1 MSWFLSR
8 LYGLAVRIR
17 ASLYNRGVLKK
28 RRLANPVISVGNLT
42 AGGTGKT
49 PWVAFLAE
57 LLQKAGYRPA
67 ILSRGYKGRAEN
79 STLLVSD
86 GSRPLCDPPECGD
99 EPYLLARQLKGVPVA
114 VGKKRYRVGQLVEE
128 RFGKVI
134 HILDDGYQHLSL
146 ERNLD
151 ILILDATDPFGG
163 FELLPKG
170 RLREPL
176 QALERA
182 QLIVITRSHFAFDEE
197 ELETTVRRHNKKAPI
212 WYFYHDATALYDLK
226 TGESHS
232 LRGFFGKR
240 VIALAALGNP
250 TVFLRDL
257 AHYQIRVTE
266 EFLFRDHHA
275 FTQIELDRVLRKLS
289 QTEAEA
295 VVTTEKDAV
304 RLEKLRFEAGQIFV
318 FQIEPKAE
326 NPEEYKKYLLDEI
339 DSFTRIV

>member
-8 LYGLAVRIR
+8 LYGLAVGIR

-28 RRLANPVISVGNLT
+28 QRLAHPVISVGNLT
-42 AGGTGKT
+42 VGGTGKT
-49 PWVAFLAE
+49 PFVAFLAE
-57 LLQKAGYRPA
+57 MLQKAGRRPA
-67 ILSRGYKGRAEN
+67 ILSRGYKGSAEN
-79 STLLVSD
+79 SILLVSD
-86 GSRPLCDPPECGD
+86 GSKPLCDPKECGD
-99 EPYLLARQLKGVPVA
+99 EPYLLARRLKGVPVA
-114 VGKKRYRVGQLVEE
+114 VGRKRYRAGRLVEE
-128 RFGKVI
+128 RFGQVI

-176 QALERA
+176 QALGRA
-182 QLIVITRSHFAFDEE
+182 QLIVITRSQFAFDEE

-212 WYFYHDATALYDLK
+212 WYFYHDATSLYDLK
-226 TGESHS
+226 TGQSHS
-232 LRGFFGKR
+232 LRDFFGKR

-250 TVFLRDL
+250 MVFLRDL

-275 FTQIELDRVLRKLS
+275 FTQTEVDGVLRSL
-289 QTEAEA
+289 TRAGAAA

-304 RLEKLRFEAGQIFV
+304 RLERLRFGEGQIFV

-339 DSFTRIV
+339 DAFTPIV